1 MVWFLVAFISGFI
14 LDYLWVQCVDAVA
27 TKCPLRA
34 ANLSILIYVCTF
46 VPTVLIIDK
55 NVMAVIAYVVGGWI
69 GTYISVSRSNS
80 CES

>member
-1 MVWFLVAFISGFI
+1 MLWFFVAFVSGFI

-27 TKCPLRA
+27 GKHPLKA
-34 ANLSILIYVCTF
+34 ANLSVLIYICTF

-55 NVMAVIAYVVGGWI
+55 NIMAVVAYVVGGWI
-69 GTYISVSRSNS
+69 GTYLSVRKQ